1 MQISNKKIM
10 ILGGFGLVGRAVT
23 RQILEKKPAKVIIT
37 SLFEKEAKQ
46 ACKEFENHGVEL
58 HPVWGNLF
66 VRDALKDLSRA
77 QIMDNRENRQIL
89 LDDVMGLLTDDV
101 LHKSYLYQIIAEHE
115 PDIIIDCVNS
125 ATALAY
131 QDVYAGYYKVK
142 RQLDKWDAG
151 ELPGEELRSEMEK
164 FLSTVYIP
172 QLIRHIQILYEAT
185 RRHNV
190 TSYIKVGTS
199 GTGGMGLNI
208 PYTHSEEK
216 PSRVLLSKTS
226 LAGAHSLL
234 LFLMARTPDAPNV
247 KEIKP
252 ATAIAWKGID
262 YGEVMRHGKP
272 IPLYDCKPE
281 NAVKLGNILHENQ
294 ACTCSELGENLKSVY
309 IDTGENGIFSY
320 GEFYTITSFGQMQF
334 VTPEEIAINVVAEIE
349 GGNTGRDVIGALDAS
364 VMGSTYRAGY
374 MRQTAIEKME
384 ELIEQNQEDSV
395 AFENLGPPRLSKLLY
410 EAYLLKSACRNITG
424 VLANSAAQLS
434 EKLSQNISGNADL
447 RTKIISIGIPIL
459 MPDGKSLIR
468 GPVVKIPVF
477 KTTSELPVNE
487 ENLTEWTYNGWVDL
501 RESNM
506 QLWIDRLKEISKSL
520 DEIDPKDTSSRYHH
534 GLGYWKR
541 DGELHIGKLVSWIFV
556 YEEKGERVK
565 G

>member
-1 MQISNKKIM
+1 MQISNTTVM
-10 ILGGFGLVGRAVT
+10 ILGGFGLVGRAIT
-23 RQILEKKPAKVIIT
+23 RQILEKKPAKVIVT
-37 SLFEKEAKQ
+37 SLFEKEAKK
-46 ACKEFENHGVEL
+46 ACKEFENCGVEL

-66 VRDALKDLSRA
+66 VRDSLKDLSRA
-77 QIMDNRENRQIL
+77 EIMENRKNRQIL

-101 LHKSYLYQIIAEHE
+101 LHKSYLYQIIAEHK
-115 PDIIIDCVNS
+115 PDVIIDCVNS

-131 QDVYAGYYKVK
+131 QDVYAGYYKVR
-142 RQLDKWDAG
+142 RQLDKWDSG
-151 ELPGEELRSEMEK
+151 EMPGEELRTEMEK
-164 FLSTVYIP
+164 FLGTVYIP

-185 RRHNV
+185 RRNHV

-234 LFLMARTPDAPNV
+234 LFLMARTPDAPHV

-262 YGEVMRHGKP
+262 YGEIMRHGKP

-281 NAVKLGNILHENQ
+281 NAVKLGAKLAENQ
-294 ACTCSELGENLKSVY
+294 SCTCDALGENLKAVY

-320 GEFYTITSFGQMQF
+320 GEFFTITSFGQMQF
-334 VTPEEIAINVVAEIE
+334 VTPEEIARNVVAEIE

-374 MRQTAIEKME
+374 MRQAALEKME
-384 ELIEQNQEDSV
+384 ELIAQNQEDSV

-410 EAYLLKSACRNITG
+410 EAYLLKSAYNDMTG
-424 VLANSAAQLS
+424 VLAHNAAQLS
-434 EKLSQNISGNADL
+434 KKLAQIVSENSGL
-447 RTKIISIGIPIL
+447 RTKIISIGVPIL

-477 KTTSELPVNE
+477 KTTSELPVNDD
-487 ENLTEWTYNGWVDL
+487 NLAEWTYNGWVDL

-506 QLWIDRLKEISKSL
+506 QLWIDRLKEINKCL
-520 DEIDPKDTSSRYHH
+520 DEVDPLDTSSRYHH
-534 GLGYWKR
+534 GIGYWKR
-541 DGELHIGKLVSWIFV
+541 EGKLHIGKLVSWIFV
-556 YEEKGERVK
+556 NEEKGERVK
-565 G
+565 D